1 MEFPQVSHRDL
12 TYAVVYSRAFLS
24 AKRRKEIE
32 VHCTEGTRIAFSGGG
47 DYQVYDLIR
56 SVLDVTHQKYPDMV
70 LLHGDTP
77 KGAEMI
83 AARWVDSRAEKG
95 CKEASAYKACSIW
108 RLFRSAKNT
117 KGRPMACLL
126 LNLFGSL

>member
-1 MEFPQVSHRDL
+1 MECPQVSHRDL
-12 TYAVVYSRAFLS
+12 TYAVAYSRAFLS

-83 AARWVDSRAEKG
+83 AARWVDSGAEKG

-108 RLFRSAKNT
+108 RLFRSAENHKRQTN
-117 KGRPMACLL
+117 GLPFADLS
-126 LNLFGSL
+126 GSF